1 MSVHDLHRNE
11 KYFKSWSTF
20 RISIGKSIGGKFRP
34 LPFLITPRQPLD
46 CAPSTFEGM
55 HSVALTSIVART
67 LRKPAELTGVGL
79 HSGHTV
85 TVKLHPAEAGGGIT
99 FIRTDLPGRPVIK
112 VTDVVN
118 DAAPFR
124 TVIRNA
130 GAEIHTIEHLM
141 SALSGLGITDAMI
154 EISGVEVPGMDGSAL
169 NFVEAIHAAGTEDIA
184 PAASA
189 LGLDTPVTIEDGM
202 ARIHALPNPGSL
214 KISYTL
220 NYPGQPIAQGFYE
233 VDVNT
238 ESFVRDIAPART
250 FAIKKDAE
258 AMRAAGLGKGA
269 NLQNTVVIDGDK
281 VIDTKLRFSNEPVR
295 HKILDLIGDLSVLGR
310 PLHAHIV
317 ARCSGHK
324 QNRELALKIRDA
336 HGA

>member
-1 MSVHDLHRNE
+1 M
-11 KYFKSWSTF
+11 
-20 RISIGKSIGGKFRP
+20 
-34 LPFLITPRQPLD
+34 
-46 CAPSTFEGM
+46 
-55 HSVALTSIVART
+55 ALRSIVART
-67 LRKPAELTGVGL
+67 LRKPAELSGVGL
-79 HSGHTV
+79 HSGQTV
-85 TVKLHPAEAGGGIT
+85 TVRILPAAAGDGIT
-99 FIRTDLPGRPVIK
+99 FVRTELPVRTVVK

-141 SALSGLGITDAMI
+141 SALCGLGITDARI

-169 NFVEAIHAAGTEDIA
+169 KFSEAVQAAGMEDLSSR
-184 PAASA
+184 ASA
-189 LGLDTPVTIEDGM
+189 LVLDTAVTIEDGM
-202 ARIHALPNPGSL
+202 ARLNALPNPGGL

-220 NYPGQPIAQGFYE
+220 NYPGQPIAQGFFEIE
-233 VDVNT
+233 VNAET
-238 ESFVRDIAPART
+238 FVRDIAPART

-281 VIDTKLRFSNEPVR
+281 VLETKLRFSNEPVR

-324 QNRELALKIRDA
+324 QNRELALKIRET
-336 HGA
+336 HGL